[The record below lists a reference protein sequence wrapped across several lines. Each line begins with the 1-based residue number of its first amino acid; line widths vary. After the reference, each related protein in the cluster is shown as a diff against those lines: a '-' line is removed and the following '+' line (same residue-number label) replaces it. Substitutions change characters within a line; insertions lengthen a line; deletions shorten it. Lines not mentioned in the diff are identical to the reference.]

1 MVCIPQNNL
10 GSEVNGMCLCELL
23 SDQCTLV
30 LIVVALIL
38 IWYFNCCQNCGGH
51 NGYVC

>member
-1 MVCIPQNNL
+1 
-10 GSEVNGMCLCELL
+10 MCLCELF

-51 NGYVC
+51 NGCIC